1 MVARRNAKALLER
14 EDGFYDLNC
23 STHTANEANSSAMKI
38 YAEDKDNHLIE
49 AIVFTTD
56 FLACAEK
63 QLKGSRWICGS
74 GESIETGDSGGT
86 SDDGGC
92 FGVKCRQLISYKN
105 AEDLTQKVNDL
116 FHHKRTPL
124 SPVID
129 AEIKHKEDDCCQ
141 LMFQRKRSPLSAGA
155 AAEIRDDFAEEDDCF
170 ILDESDRRFF
180 SNLQRRI
187 DDTTSTCPST
197 NPSLSHEELNHWY
210 SSSWS
215 SFTYHGST
223 KDTDDSPS
231 AQSTGSKSKHHRP
244 MSKSRFNTSSEKEYA
259 PVEVRSS
266 SSMPKF
272 WDGVEFKDSSYKHR
286 TISLPPP
293 LPICE
298 EEQVID
304 QTQHETKTTN
314 SVNALG
320 HVSKE
325 KPRSR
330 RLGRRTRA
338 FWKKTQDFFRRGEK
352 QNVWSNS

>member
-1 MVARRNAKALLER
+1 MVARRNTKAPLER
-14 EDGFYDLNC
+14 ENGFYDLNC
-23 STHTANEANSSAMKI
+23 SSHTANEPKSSAMKI
-38 YAEDKDNHLIE
+38 YGEDKENHLIE

-56 FLACAEK
+56 FLSCTEK

-74 GESIETGDSGGT
+74 GASIETGDSLGS
-86 SDDGGC
+86 SDDDGC

-116 FHHKRTPL
+116 FHHERTPL
-124 SPVID
+124 SPVLD
-129 AEIKHKEDDCCQ
+129 AEIKKKEDDCCQ

-180 SNLQRRI
+180 SNLQRTI

-197 NPSLSHEELNHWY
+197 NPSLSHAELNHWY

-215 SFTYHGST
+215 SFTYHGSA
-223 KDTDDSPS
+223 KDTDASLS
-231 AQSTGSKSKHHRP
+231 VESTGLKSKNRRQ
-244 MSKSRFNTSSEKEYA
+244 MSTSRFGTSSEREYA
-259 PVEVRSS
+259 PIEARSS
-266 SSMPKF
+266 SSMPDF
-272 WDGVEFKDSSYKHR
+272 LDGVEFKDSSYKHR

-298 EEQVID
+298 EEKVLN
-304 QTQHETKTTN
+304 QTQNEIEATN
-314 SVNALG
+314 SVKALG

-325 KPRSR
+325 KPCSR
-330 RLGRRTRA
+330 RLGRKLRA
-338 FWKKTQDFFRRGEK
+338 FWKKTQAFFRRGG
-352 QNVWSNS
+352 